1 MTLEELKQLLASGVQ
16 DSEKIKA
23 LQQKT
28 VSVPA
33 WSGPKGLEMEYNPRK
48 HPINDRSRYPDVV
61 TDKGIEHVTRASFG
75 LQKLAVKRMTELVT
89 AIPPKRVC
97 KPENDRQKQIAEYL
111 EKIYQKVRINSVN
124 IDRFR
129 KLFAGCEIVTLWYA
143 IEQPNNYYGFN
154 SLLKLRCRTFAPM
167 TGDRLYPLFDEYGD
181 MTALSIGYART
192 ENGKTVNYMDTYL
205 EDLHILWSDA
215 DGSMKEVLRENIT
228 LMKIP
233 GVYQWREEPIW
244 EDQSNNVYE
253 MEWGV
258 SRNGNY
264 LRKNQKPKLAI
275 FADEI
280 INYGDEKSED
290 REFKAVMQL
299 PQNGRMEYVTW
310 QQAIDSLKFQNSELR
325 NFFFTQ
331 LQLPD
336 WSYEKM
342 SQVAMSGESRK
353 QLFID
358 AMLKV
363 GDEQGPLLEF
373 LDREVNV
380 VKAFLKT
387 MLPQEYAADIDA
399 LQVENIITPYMLQ
412 EDKDTINNLMAANGG
427 KAIMSQREAIELY
440 GHSDDV
446 DRTLREIAEQNK
458 QDVFNFSE

>member
-1 MTLEELKQLLASGVQ
+1 MTLEELKALLASGVQ
-16 DSEKIKA
+16 ESEKISA
-23 LQQKT
+23 LQQKDIC
-28 VSVPA
+28 VPP
-33 WSGPKGLEMEYNPRK
+33 WSGPKGLEVEYDSRK
-48 HPINDRSRYPDVV
+48 HPVNDRGKYQDIV
-61 TDKGIEHVTRASFG
+61 TDEGIERVTRASFG
-75 LQKLAVKRMTELVT
+75 LQKLATKRMTELVT
-89 AIPPKRVC
+89 AIPVKRVY
-97 KPENDRQKQIAEYL
+97 KPEDDRQKQVAEYL
-111 EKIYQKVRINSVN
+111 EKIYNKVRINSVN

-129 KLFAGCEIVTLWYA
+129 RLFAGCEIATLWYA
-143 IEQPNNYYGFN
+143 VEQPNNYYGFN
-154 SLLKLRCRTFAPM
+154 SRLKLRCRTFSPM
-167 TGDRLYPLFDEYGD
+167 LGDELYPLFDEYGD

-192 ENGKTVNYMDTYL
+192 IGGKTVNYFDAYL
-205 EDLHILWSDA
+205 EDRHIQWSDA
-215 DGSMKEVLRENIT
+215 EGGMTVVQDEQIT

-233 GVYQWREEPIW
+233 AIYSWRPEPIW
-244 EDQSNNVYE
+244 EDQSANVYE
-253 MEWGV
+253 IEWGV

-264 LRKNQKPKLAI
+264 LRKNQKPNLAI
-275 FADEI
+275 YTDEDLK
-280 INYGDEKSED
+280 YGSEESQD
-290 REFKAVMQL
+290 RSFRNIVQL
-299 PQNGRMEYVTW
+299 PANGRMEYVTW
-310 QQAIDSLKFQNSELR
+310 QQAIDALKYQNSELR

-380 VKAFLKT
+380 VKAFLKL
-387 MLPQEYAADIDA
+387 MLPQEYSEAIDA
-399 LQVENIITPYMLQ
+399 LPVENVITPYMLQ

-427 KAIMSQREAIELY
+427 KPIMSQRESIELY

-446 DRTLREIAEQNK
+446 DKTLQEIAEQDK

>member
-1 MTLEELKQLLASGVQ
+1 MTLQELKELLLSGVE
-16 DSEKIKA
+16 DTKKIQA
-23 LQQKT
+23 LQDKT
-28 VSVPA
+28 VDVPA
-33 WSGPKGLEMEYNPRK
+33 WEGPDGLEMEYDSRK
-48 HPINDRSRYPDVV
+48 HPVNDRARYRDVV
-61 TDKGIEHVTRASFG
+61 TSEGIEHVTRAIFG

-89 AIPPKRVC
+89 AIPIKRVY
-97 KPENDRQKQIAEYL
+97 KPENDRQKEVSGYL

-129 KLFAGCEIVTLWYA
+129 KLFASCEIVTLWYA
-143 IEQPNNYYGFN
+143 VEQPNNYYGFN
-154 SLLKLRCRTFAPM
+154 SRLKLRCRTFSPM
-167 TGDRLYPLFDEYGD
+167 TGEKLYPLFDEYGD
-181 MTALSIGYART
+181 MTALSIAYTRKV
-192 ENGKTVNYMDTYL
+192 NGKTVNYMDTYL
-205 EDLHILWSDA
+205 EDMHILWSDA
-215 DGSMKEVLRENIT
+215 DGSMKEVMRESIT

-233 GVYQWREEPIW
+233 GVYSDRQEPIW
-244 EDQSNNVYE
+244 EDQSGNVFE
-253 MEWGV
+253 IEWGV

-275 FADEI
+275 FADEV
-280 INYGDEKSED
+280 INYGDEKDENQ
-290 REFKAVMQL
+290 EFKTVMQL
-299 PQNGRMEYVTW
+299 PQGGRMEYVTW
-310 QQAIDSLKFQNSELR
+310 QQAIESLKFQNSELR

-336 WSYEKM
+336 WSYERM
-342 SQVAMSGESRK
+342 SQQALSGESRK

-380 VKAFLKT
+380 VKAFLKV
-387 MLPQEYAADIDA
+387 MLPGYANDIDA

-427 KAIMSQREAIELY
+427 KPIMSQRETIELY

-446 DRTLREIAEQNK
+446 DRTLQEIAEQEK
-458 QDVFNFSE
+458 KDVFDFSE